1 MAPPENSAF
10 GDERLSDA
18 SGRRQIDD
26 ALERLRRIDRALAP
40 TKPVAAS
47 AEAGQPAAPSPQYGR
62 VRPPTAKPAPPPRA
76 ASDRPPPPPTPQPA
90 QPRVPP
96 PSQQRPRQTPPPPPS
111 EQAQQR
117 AQPRTESPAPQPGTR
132 QPPPGQGANTQPAS
146 APARRVDS
154 LMRALLY
161 VAQQVG
167 RPVSEADVRMLSSVP
182 DNGLDERSFLLA
194 VKRLGFQG
202 SAVDLTVDRLDRM
215 PTPFV
220 VMGDGNRP
228 AQVVV
233 TGRNGRWTVL
243 DVVEGRVS
251 ELAARDIVSIGD
263 RALLVREQ
271 LPEKRR
277 TEWYAQFWT
286 RVRPVIVE
294 MGVASVVINILGL
307 ATPLFMMVVF
317 NKVIGQGTPDSIAST
332 MTVLCIGMMIAY
344 IFDFVLRVL
353 RGYISAHTGARLD
366 TLMSG
371 EAMHHLV
378 QLPYRHFERTPSGII
393 AERLRQLDVMRN
405 FFTGQMPAL
414 AIDILF
420 VALFLA
426 VTFAINFVIGMV
438 TLVTIPL
445 IIGISVLTHNVQKRL
460 VDENFVALAAKS
472 STLTETVNNAAT
484 IKALGLESEVEKR
497 WQARVAQSA
506 WTSFRANN
514 LANIAG
520 TASAML
526 QLVAALAI
534 IVVGTMEILEQRM
547 SVGALIAANMLAS
560 RALQPMRQLVGAW
573 HQLQGVSAAFKRIDE
588 LMREKVEMQAG
599 ELAPMPPL
607 QGEVTFERVTYRF
620 DENAPAILQEADL
633 TVAPGEVLGIIGP
646 SGSGKTTIAN
656 LVQGLFKPSGGRV
669 LVDGT
674 DISHISPAQLRAQ
687 IGCVPQDVQLFT
699 GSVRENI
706 AMGVANKDPNRIVA
720 VAKFVGA
727 HNFIQ
732 RMPQGYNTILGER
745 GTGLSSGQRQLLCI
759 ARALIRNPRIL
770 ILDEATSALDPATE
784 ENLLRQLKGNTR
796 GRTVIMIT
804 HRLAPLAIADRVALV
819 IDGRIERVGP
829 PTEIMAYARI
839 RMGEASRGQV
849 GPSPNAA
856 ETAARATM
864 MS

>member
-1 MAPPENSAF
+1 
-10 GDERLSDA
+10 
-18 SGRRQIDD
+18 
-26 ALERLRRIDRALAP
+26 
-40 TKPVAAS
+40 
-47 AEAGQPAAPSPQYGR
+47 
-62 VRPPTAKPAPPPRA
+62 
-76 ASDRPPPPPTPQPA
+76 
-90 QPRVPP
+90 
-96 PSQQRPRQTPPPPPS
+96 
-111 EQAQQR
+111 
-117 AQPRTESPAPQPGTR
+117 
-132 QPPPGQGANTQPAS
+132 
-146 APARRVDS
+146 
-154 LMRALLY
+154 MRALLY

-182 DNGLDERSFLLA
+182 DSGLDERSFLLA
-194 VKRLGFQG
+194 AKRLGFQA
-202 SAVDLTVDRLDRM
+202 SAVDLTLDRVERL

-220 VMGDGNRP
+220 IIGEGNRP

-233 TGRNGRWTVL
+233 SGRKGRWTVL

-251 ELAARDIVSIGD
+251 LLEAADIVSIGD
-263 RALLVREQ
+263 RALLVRDQ
-271 LPEKRR
+271 LPEKRHS
-277 TEWYAQFWT
+277 EWYAQFWT

-294 MGVASVVINILGL
+294 MGVASFVINILGL

-332 MTVLCIGMMIAY
+332 MTVLCIGMLIAY
-344 IFDFVLRVL
+344 LFDFVLRVL

-426 VTFAINFVIGMV
+426 VTFAINFLIGMV

-445 IIGISVLTHNVQKRL
+445 IVAISLLTHNVQKRL

-526 QLVAALAI
+526 QLVASLAI

-573 HQLQGVSAAFKRIDE
+573 HQLQAVSAAFKRIDE
-588 LMREKVEMQAG
+588 LMREQVEMQAG

-607 QGEVTFERVTYRF
+607 QGEVAFERVTYRF
-620 DENAPAILQEADL
+620 DENVPAVLQEADL
-633 TVAPGEVLGIIGP
+633 RVAPGEVLGIIGP

-656 LVQGLFKPSGGRV
+656 LVQGLFKPTAGRV

-732 RMPQGYNTILGER
+732 RMPQGYNTVLGER

-849 GPSPNAA
+849 GPGPAAA
-856 ETAARATM
+856 EAAARATM
-864 MS
+864 A

>member
-1 MAPPENSAF
+1 
-10 GDERLSDA
+10 
-18 SGRRQIDD
+18 
-26 ALERLRRIDRALAP
+26 
-40 TKPVAAS
+40 
-47 AEAGQPAAPSPQYGR
+47 
-62 VRPPTAKPAPPPRA
+62 
-76 ASDRPPPPPTPQPA
+76 
-90 QPRVPP
+90 
-96 PSQQRPRQTPPPPPS
+96 
-111 EQAQQR
+111 
-117 AQPRTESPAPQPGTR
+117 
-132 QPPPGQGANTQPAS
+132 
-146 APARRVDS
+146 
-154 LMRALLY
+154 MRALLY
-161 VAQQVG
+161 TAQQVG
-167 RPVSEADVRMLSSVP
+167 RPVSEADVRMLSTVP
-182 DNGLDERSFLLA
+182 DGGLDEHSFLLA
-194 VKRLGFQG
+194 GKRLGFQTN
-202 SAVDLTVDRLDRM
+202 AIDLTIDRLGRL

-220 VMGDGNRP
+220 VSGEGDAS

-233 TGRNGRWTVL
+233 AHKDGLWTVL
-243 DVVEGRVS
+243 DVVEGRVQQL
-251 ELAARDIVSIGD
+251 EPEQVVDLGE

-277 TEWYAQFWT
+277 AEWYTQFWV
-286 RVRPVIVE
+286 RVRPVIFE
-294 MGVASVVINILGL
+294 MAVASFIINILGL

-332 MTVLCIGMMIAY
+332 MTVLCIGMMLAY
-344 IFDFVLRVL
+344 TFDFILRIL

-414 AIDILF
+414 AIDIAF

-426 VTFAINFVIGMV
+426 VTFAINFIIGAV

-460 VDENFVALAAKS
+460 VDENFMALAAKS

-506 WTSFRANN
+506 WTSYRANN

-534 IVVGTMEILEQRM
+534 IAVGTWEILDQRM
-547 SVGALIAANMLAS
+547 SLGALIAANMLAS
-560 RALQPMRQLVGAW
+560 RALQPMRQLVSAW
-573 HQLQGVSAAFKRIDE
+573 HQLQGVSAAFKRIDD
-588 LMREKVEMQAG
+588 LMREPVEMQPG
-599 ELAPMPPL
+599 ELAPMPPI

-620 DENAPAILQEADL
+620 DDNSPPILIDADL
-633 TVAPGEVLGIIGP
+633 KVAPGEVLGIIGP

-656 LVQGLFKPSGGRV
+656 LVQGLFKPASGRV

-674 DISHISPAQLRAQ
+674 DISHISPAQLRSQ

-706 AMGVANKDPNRIVA
+706 AMGVANKDPNRVVA

-732 RMPQGYNTILGER
+732 RLPQGYNTVLGER
-745 GTGLSSGQRQLLCI
+745 GQGLSTGQRQLICI

-770 ILDEATSALDPATE
+770 LLDEATSALDPATE
-784 ENLLRQLKGNTR
+784 EQLLRQLKGNTR
-796 GRTVIMIT
+796 GRTLIMIT

-819 IDGRIERVGP
+819 IDGRVERVGP

-839 RMGEASRGQV
+839 RMAEASRGQV
-849 GPSPNAA
+849 GPGSAA
-856 ETAARATM
+856 SQGAARAS